1 MSEVCRWFNVDTID
15 GTDIWRTDCCNTF
28 CVDNGLGPLDN
39 GFCYCPYCGKELE
52 EQELNNAIE

>member
-39 GFCYCPYCGKELE
+39 GFCYCPYCGKELIE
-52 EQELNNAIE
+52 ETESQ